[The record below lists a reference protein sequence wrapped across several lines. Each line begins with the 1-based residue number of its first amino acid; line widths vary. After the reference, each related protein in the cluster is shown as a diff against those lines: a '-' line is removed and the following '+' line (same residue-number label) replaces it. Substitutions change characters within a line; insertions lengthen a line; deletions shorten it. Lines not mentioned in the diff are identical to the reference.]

1 MKNVPFFFKTLVFD
15 MLFLEITDLNVPFYN
30 NIGRWLN
37 FLEYALTLFH
47 LISQYSH
54 SGISKSEK
62 IELWLYASI
71 FKKQKLCKKNSSR
84 NSTLYK
90 FHIKIYL
97 ESFVFI
103 YHLHHLF
110 GIIYNL
116 NITLNYWFISKT
128 NNIWD
133 RIEESH

>member
-1 MKNVPFFFKTLVFD
+1 

-71 FKKQKLCKKNSSR
+71 FKKQKLCKK
-84 NSTLYK
+84 K
-90 FHIKIYL
+90 
-97 ESFVFI
+97 
-103 YHLHHLF
+103 
-110 GIIYNL
+110 
-116 NITLNYWFISKT
+116 
-128 NNIWD
+128 
-133 RIEESH
+133 